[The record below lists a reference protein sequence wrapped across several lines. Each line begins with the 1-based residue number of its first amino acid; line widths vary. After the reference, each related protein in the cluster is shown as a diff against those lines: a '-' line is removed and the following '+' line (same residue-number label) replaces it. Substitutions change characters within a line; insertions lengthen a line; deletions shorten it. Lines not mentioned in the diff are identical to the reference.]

1 MLTGF
6 LVPCFCR
13 RLRGASWIGD
23 LDAAILGGAW
33 LGAVVGDGHGFT
45 ISLRRDAVAGYA
57 VGREPRDDGVGAIL
71 GSLWRIPLRSSRAT
85 PASGCC
91 PDASR

>member
-1 MLTGF
+1 VLTGF

-57 VGREPRDDGVGAIL
+57 VGGEPRDDGVGAIL